1 MMLIICKQN
10 EHTIHT
16 KKQCISLV
24 NDRLTMY
31 ALRLFITAII
41 EIEELLKT
49 NVMANNQVK

>member
-1 MMLIICKQN
+1 MEN
-10 EHTIHT
+10 E
-16 KKQCISLV
+16 QR
-24 NDRLTMY
+24 D